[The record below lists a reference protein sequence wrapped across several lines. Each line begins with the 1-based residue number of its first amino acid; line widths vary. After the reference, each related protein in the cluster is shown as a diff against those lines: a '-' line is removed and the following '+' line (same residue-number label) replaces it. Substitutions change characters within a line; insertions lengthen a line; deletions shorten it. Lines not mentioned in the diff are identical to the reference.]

1 MKSNIKSIV
10 EIKTLKSALML
21 LLLVIFNA
29 LFWNEMLGLNLFIF
43 SNLLIG
49 TFLLFHRKSFKYQTV
64 RIAIGFTFVTGI
76 MVLIHNSIISKIAH
90 IVSFCLMLGFFQQG
104 NLRLLS
110 SAFWSSLVALVSI
123 HHSFLEQINFIKA
136 PATIPKSSIRKLR
149 LLIIPL
155 IAFSI
160 FFMIFKI
167 ANPVFNKMT
176 NNLGNQLFD
185 ILSNLFVDFSFL
197 KILFLLLGA
206 VIILVS
212 LVKRETTL
220 IVALWESM
228 KTDVLRRELSRERRV
243 MEMEL
248 LETQKNTTF
257 KIMDLKQE
265 YQTGILLIAMV
276 NLLLLVVNGI
286 DIQFLWLNF
295 EVDEAGNLAELVH
308 EGTYMLIISILLSM
322 SILMYFF
329 RKNLNFYLKNEL
341 LKKLA
346 YVWIFQ
352 NTILVISVVIRT
364 YYYIIEHGLAY
375 KRIGVLLFLALTTYG
390 LYSLFVKIKEHKS
403 SFYLWRVNSW
413 ATYAML
419 VFMACINWDML
430 IVKYNIEKCKTV
442 ESKAKID
449 LGFMLSRSDQTLP
462 ILRENRQ
469 YFETDKRGI
478 SSYRN
483 SPNVNTYGTYL
494 DERIET
500 YLQEQKKYSWASWNY
515 ADAKTVSLLEEK

>member
-1 MKSNIKSIV
+1 MKTKA
-10 EIKTLKSALML
+10 LKSAFML
-21 LLLVIFNA
+21 LLLLIFNA

-49 TFLLFHRKSFKYQTV
+49 SFFFFHKKSFKSKNV
-64 RIAIGFTFVTGI
+64 RIVIGCTFITGI
-76 MVLIHNSIISKIAH
+76 TVLIHNSTISKIAH
-90 IVSFCLMLGFFQQG
+90 ITSFWLMLGFFQQE

-110 SAFWSSLVALVSI
+110 SAFWSSLIGLVSI
-123 HHSFLEQINFIKA
+123 HHSFLEQVSFIKA
-136 PATIPKSSIRKLR
+136 PATVSKSSTRKLR
-149 LLIIPL
+149 LLIIPFAVFAL
-155 IAFSI
+155 
-160 FFMIFKI
+160 FFIIFKI
-167 ANPVFNKMT
+167 ANPVFNELT

-185 ILSNLFVDFSFL
+185 FLSNLFVDFSFL
-197 KILFLLLGA
+197 KVLFLLLGA

-228 KTDVLRRELSRERRV
+228 KTDVLKRERRV
-243 MEMEL
+243 KEMEL
-248 LETQKNTTF
+248 LETQKETTF
-257 KIMDLKQE
+257 KMMDLKQE
-265 YQTGILLIAMV
+265 YQIGILLILMV
-276 NLLLLVVNGI
+276 NILLFVVNGI

-295 EVDEAGNLAELVH
+295 DVSDAGNLAQLVH
-308 EGTYMLIISILLSM
+308 EGTYMLIVSILLSM
-322 SILMYFF
+322 GILMYFF
-329 RKNLNFYLKNEL
+329 RKNLNFYLKNDL

-390 LYSLFVKIKEHKS
+390 LYSLFVKIKERKS
-403 SFYLWRVNSW
+403 SFYLWRDNSW

-430 IVKYNIEKCKTV
+430 IVKYNIEKCKTA

-449 LGFMLSRSDQTLP
+449 IGFMLSRSEQTLP
-462 ILRENRQ
+462 ILKENQ
-469 YFETDKRGI
+469 KYFKSDMERIFG
-478 SSYRN
+478 N
-483 SPNVNTYGTYL
+483 EMYL
-494 DERIET
+494 DNRIEI
-500 YLQEQKKYSWASWNY
+500 YLEGQKKYTWVSWNY
-515 ADAKTVSLLEEK
+515 SDASTVSFLEKE